1 MKKISAIS
9 AIAACALMGGAGIAS
24 AQTTSAGAMG
34 GGTAV
39 AGDKGAVATGGNA
52 AGSYSADHSQ
62 RRKGRDRHE
71 RRATS
76 TPAPAASTYGSGSVY
91 TDRDNTSA
99 AVTSG
104 GAATGT
110 GANTSSTVDAYGET
124 TRNGTSA
131 DIYGNSTAGTSTTT
145 PRR

>member
-39 AGDKGAVATGGNA
+39 AGDKGAVATGGGA
-52 AGSYSADHSQ
+52 AGSATADRTH
-62 RRKGRDRHE
+62 RKGRDRHE
-71 RRATS
+71 RRTAT

-124 TRNGTSA
+124 TRSGTSA